1 LWDFLIDI
9 LLKNNFFG
17 IICSVFISISQG
29 KATHQREGYPLRPE
43 LIESAMYLYRA
54 TGDPYMLEIG
64 EDILHAIEYSARTE
78 CGYATIR
85 DVTTYGATINVSSF
99 VKQLAYHSRAEHHYH
114 ASFIGLTG

>member
-1 LWDFLIDI
+1 MII
-9 LLKNNFFG
+9 INF
-17 IICSVFISISQG
+17 IQG

-64 EDILHAIEYSARTE
+64 EDILHSIQYNARTE

-85 DVTTYGATINVSSF
+85 DVTTLTLEDRMVRLQSCFHYTI
-99 VKQLAYHSRAEHHYH
+99 L
-114 ASFIGLTG
+114 LTICDDE